1 MVKAYEAWDAKKAP
15 GPAIASPAKH
25 PGSAGPRTG
34 TPYGT
39 RALDSE
45 LATLAL
51 APEGNRNAIL
61 NEVAFSLYQLVF
73 AGHLDETSMQENV
86 SAVARRIGLTTHEI
100 IKTMGSARSA
110 AQVKGRR
117 DVPEPA
123 VGGPEI
129 EWDLP
134 VVGPIERVVEGPSTA
149 LGGPEVD
156 VEGEPEEN
164 PYDNLYV
171 PRSALASLPRGE
183 PLIED
188 VIDRH
193 SYFVIAGRDQ
203 SFKSFIALDW
213 LLCLATGRPW
223 LGKEVVQSR
232 VLYVVGEGAYGLE
245 DRVRAWEYA
254 YPHEKVLDEYFTV
267 RRAPV
272 NLFAFRPEFWDL
284 LERVERERYEVI
296 IFDTLQRMSSGAEQ
310 NSAKDAGVIVAALD
324 QVRHASGGAVGV
336 VAHTGKSD
344 TDVRG
349 SSAFEDDAD
358 IVWRVRR
365 EPGEPKV
372 ELTLD
377 KRKDGPAEASH
388 ELFVRP
394 IPGSG
399 SIVLQVGDPRT
410 EGNKTDLRKYSVEIL
425 RALTNPALDSR
436 GVTSGVVLDAA
447 LIPHRQSFFNG
458 VEPLIRAGWVV
469 KLENGGHPTY
479 KITDSGLSTLKKID
493 GGNLN
498 EQ

>member
-73 AGHLDETSMQENV
+73 AGHLDEASMQENV

-117 DVPEPA
+117 DVPEPTA
-123 VGGPEI
+123 GGPDI

-149 LGGPEVD
+149 PGGPEVET
-156 VEGEPEEN
+156 EGEPEEN
-164 PYDNLYV
+164 PYDVLYI
-171 PRSALASLPRGE
+171 PRSALDELPRGE
-183 PLIED
+183 PLITD

-193 SYFVIAGRDQ
+193 ALFLIVGRDQ

-232 VLYVVGEGAYGLE
+232 VLYVVGEGAYGLK
-245 DRVRAWEYA
+245 DRVRAWELA
-254 YPHEKVLDEYFTV
+254 YPREKVTDEWFTV

-272 NLFAFRPEFWDL
+272 NLFHQKPDYLDMLDRI
-284 LERVERERYEVI
+284 RRERYEVI

-310 NSAKDAGVIVAALD
+310 NSAKDAGIIVEALD
-324 QVRHASGGAVGV
+324 RARKVSGGSVGL
-336 VAHTGKSD
+336 VAHSGKGDRD
-344 TDVRG
+344 TRG

-358 IVWRVRR
+358 IVWRVKR
-365 EPGEPKV
+365 EPGENRV
-372 ELTLD
+372 ELELD
-377 KRKDGPAEASH
+377 KRKDGPAGDRY
-388 ELFVRP
+388 ELWTKIV
-394 IPGSG
+394 PGSG
-399 SIVLQVGDPRT
+399 SLILQVGAP
-410 EGNKTDLRKYSVEIL
+410 GAAAGSVANHKYVVPML
-425 RALTNPALDSR
+425 RALAGTTAITEGMSVKRLGEICGATGWKAFYESSDELLERGLVSR
-436 GVTSGVVLDAA
+436 IEKGRSV
-447 LIPHRQSFFNG
+447 I
-458 VEPLIRAGWVV
+458 
-469 KLENGGHPTY
+469 Y
-479 KITDSGLSTLKKID
+479 KINDQGLSLLRRVD
-493 GGNLN
+493 GL
-498 EQ
+498 EP